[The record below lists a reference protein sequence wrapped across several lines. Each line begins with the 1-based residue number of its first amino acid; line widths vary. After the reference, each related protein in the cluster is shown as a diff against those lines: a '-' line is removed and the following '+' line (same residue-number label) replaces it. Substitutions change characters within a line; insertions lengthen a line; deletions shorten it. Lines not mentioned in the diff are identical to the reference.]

1 MEKNY
6 FWERLR
12 DQVWTHYFTYDEAR
26 TILTALDNQA
36 KLSEDNKT
44 KILRNEL
51 ANYFRMEDV
60 TC

>member
-12 DQVWTHYFTYDEAR
+12 DQVWTHYFTYEEALA
-26 TILTALDNQA
+26 ILTALDNQA
-36 KLSEDNKT
+36 KLSEDTTT

-51 ANYFRMEDV
+51 ANYFRTEEV
-60 TC
+60 